1 MGRMEKAVYRNT
13 PTVMAHESR
22 GLAVREIAF
31 YRHPDPLDETQ
42 VRITGHRFTAS
53 GFLKQSADPRLADQG
68 LASFIYTC
76 DLRGNA
82 LHTRSVDAGTSVNLK
97 DTAGRPLLTVS
108 GILGTGDSTG
118 DHSQAVNHTW
128 HYEVPT
134 LPGRLLAVSEQVA
147 SGDPRT
153 TQRFIYAASTA
164 AGKDLN
170 IAGLCINHYD
180 TAGMMATE
188 CMALSGVPLS
198 TTRRLPKA
206 ATAPD
211 IQVDWHGADPAAW
224 NTLLAPETYTTVT
237 CSDATGNVLL
247 TQDAADHQQRVTY
260 GVNGQLAC
268 SWLTVKDSA
277 EQPVVTTLAHSAAGQ
292 KLSETHGNGVTC
304 TYQYEP
310 RTQRLAIIR
319 VERATGLLQDL
330 RYQYEPVGNVL
341 SARDEA
347 QQTRIWRN
355 QRVEPESL
363 YGYDSLYQLVSAS
376 GREMANAGRQN
387 SRSTPAFVPLASD
400 NTSYTRYTRH
410 YHYDTAGNLTQIRHS
425 APATHNGYT
434 TDITISNRSNRG
446 VTSSLAG
453 TPEEVD
459 ALFTA
464 AGHQRQLQP
473 GQALEWTPRGELQK
487 VTPVVRDGAPGDH
500 EHYRYD
506 AHCQRVLKSSTQQ
519 LNSQQVIYLGNL
531 ELRTTGKE
539 NLQVLCVGEAGH
551 AQARVLHWVA
561 GKPAEIANDQLRYQY
576 GDLIGSHGLELD
588 ASGNLIS
595 QEEYYPYGE
604 TSVWAARSA
613 VEADY
618 KTVRFSGKERDA
630 TGLYYYGYR
639 YYQPWTGR
647 WLSADPAETVDGLN
661 VYCMVRNNPH
671 TYADSNGLML
681 TITAYGLSQFPPDEA
696 ETVKQALD
704 AAHTAL
710 RKVVTTDQPPH
721 TDIMETFFGP
731 DYRSALPNIVN
742 SWRRM
747 ESMLTSYATPE
758 IGYKKI
764 IRSTGGASTLTA
776 FISSA
781 DIQGN
786 IHIADGFFYI
796 SSFTD
801 TFRAATIAHEISHL
815 RRVAGIPSVGA
826 ASQDFFYHYGRNNPE
841 GSFKIAYQGRLMV
854 NDVVDRIG
862 LFNEIAAE
870 NNYEIMRVD
879 DQSIH
884 YIDQQRL
891 YLLPLNDAVSRFN
904 ASSSL
909 RARIT
914 SKNADSLAYS
924 AMAMAA
930 RL

>member
-1 MGRMEKAVYRNT
+1 MGRMEKAVNRNT
-13 PTVMAHESR
+13 PTVLAHESR

-42 VRITGHRFTAS
+42 VRITGHRFSAS

-68 LASFIYTC
+68 LANFIYTC

-82 LHTRSVDAGTSVNLK
+82 LYTRSLDAGISVNLK

-118 DHSQAVNHTW
+118 DHSQAVNHSW

-134 LPGRLLAVSEQVA
+134 LPGRPLAVSEQVA

-164 AGKDLN
+164 ADKDRN
-170 IAGLCINHYD
+170 IAGLCISHYD
-180 TAGMMATE
+180 TAGLVATE
-188 CMALSGVPLS
+188 CMALSGVRLA

-206 ATAPD
+206 ATDPGM
-211 IQVDWHGADPAAW
+211 QVDWHGADPAAW
-224 NTLLAPETYTTVT
+224 NTLLAPETYPTVT
-237 CSDATGNVLL
+237 CADATGNVLL

-310 RTQRLAIIR
+310 RTQRMANIR
-319 VERATGLLQDL
+319 VERASGLLQDL
-330 RYQYEPVGNVL
+330 RYRYDPVGNVL
-341 SARDEA
+341 NARDEA

-387 SRSTPAFVPLASD
+387 SQSTPTSLPLASD
-400 NTSYTRYTRH
+400 NTTYTRYTRH

-425 APATHNGYT
+425 APATHNSYT

-500 EHYRYD
+500 ELYRYD

-519 LNSQQVIYLGNL
+519 LNTQQVIYLANL
-531 ELRTTGKE
+531 ELRTTEKE
-539 NLQVLCVGEAGH
+539 NLQVLCVGEAGN
-551 AQARVLHWVA
+551 AKVRALHWVA
-561 GKPAEIANDQLRYQY
+561 GKPAEIANDQVRYAY
-576 GDLIGSHGLELD
+576 RDLIGSHGLEID
-588 ASGNLIS
+588 GSGDLIS
-595 QEEYYPYGE
+595 REEYYPYGE
-604 TSVWAARSA
+604 TSVWAARNA

-618 KTVRFSGKERDA
+618 KTVRFSGKERDS
-630 TGLYYYGYR
+630 TGLYYYSYR
-639 YYQPWTGR
+639 YYLPWAGR
-647 WLSADPAETVDGLN
+647 WLKADPAETVDGLN
-661 VYCMVRNNPH
+661 LYCMVQNNPG
-671 TYADSNGLML
+671 TYADANGLML
-681 TITAYGLSQFPPDEA
+681 TFTAQGLSQFPADEA
-696 ETVKQALD
+696 DIVMRALD
-704 AAHTAL
+704 TARLAL
-710 RKVVTTDQPPH
+710 RKTLDLDPLDYTVE
-721 TDIMETFFGP
+721 METFFGP
-731 DYRSALPNIVN
+731 EYQRVEPNIVDA
-742 SWRRM
+742 WQRI
-747 ESMLTSYATPE
+747 EGMLTDYAKPE
-758 IGYKKI
+758 IGHKKI
-764 IRSTGGASTLTA
+764 FRTSELPSNLNAAAVRNS
-776 FISSA
+776 FE
-781 DIQGN
+781 GN
-786 IHIADGFFYI
+786 IVIADGFFVNLVTED
-796 SSFTD
+796 S
-801 TFRAATIAHEISHL
+801 RAAAITHEISHL
-815 RRVAGIPSVGA
+815 RRVTGLQSVSVG
-826 ASQDFFYHYGRNNPE
+826 SQDFFYIDFNDPSE
-841 GSFKIAYQGRLMV
+841 DSFKIAYEGKLRANYV
-854 NDVVDRIG
+854 EDPIG
-862 LFNEIAAE
+862 LFNEIATE
-870 NNYEIMRVD
+870 NNYQITRIDKNFM
-879 DQSIH
+879 H
-884 YIDQQRL
+884 YIEKQKSGF
-891 YLLPLNDAVSRFN
+891 LNLSSAVSIFN
-904 ASSSL
+904 TSSSL
-909 RARIT
+909 RARVT
-914 SKNADSLAYS
+914 SKNADSLAHS
-924 AMAMAA
+924 AMAIAA
-930 RL
+930 SL